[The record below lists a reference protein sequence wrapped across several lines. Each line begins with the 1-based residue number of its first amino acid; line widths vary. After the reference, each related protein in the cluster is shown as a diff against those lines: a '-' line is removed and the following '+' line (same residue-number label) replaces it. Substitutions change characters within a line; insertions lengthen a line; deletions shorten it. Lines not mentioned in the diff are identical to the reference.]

1 MADVL
6 VKPAF
11 QSTQPDDL
19 SQPDA
24 IQPSHFNAARIFSAG
39 SQGQLVQRDTTSTTG
54 ASYTSDPTVAT
65 VVYPLTTPS
74 APVNG
79 SFWVEDDGTS
89 VFLRVKRLDGSIV
102 EIEF

>member
-1 MADVL
+1 MADVTTL
-6 VKPAF
+6 PTF
-11 QSTQPDDL
+11 ISSQPDDL

-24 IQPSHFNAARIFSAG
+24 IQPSHHNASRVFG
-39 SQGQLVQRDTTSTTG
+39 GGTQNQLVQRDTTSTTG
-54 ASYTSDPTVAT
+54 ASYTSDPVVAT